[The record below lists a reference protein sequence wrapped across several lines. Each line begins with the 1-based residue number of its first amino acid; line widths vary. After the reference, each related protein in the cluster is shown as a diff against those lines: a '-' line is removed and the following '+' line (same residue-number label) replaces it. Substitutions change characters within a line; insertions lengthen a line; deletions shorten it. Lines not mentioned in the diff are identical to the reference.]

1 MVGPNQKQLVK
12 LLREVRSRAN
22 FETAGFSDIKI
33 GNRFEMHFPQDGST
47 HEITEAIKET
57 TRLYRE
63 SWINPILDDLILW
76 AEGKKSLSEIARYH
90 R

>member
-1 MVGPNQKQLVK
+1 MTRQKQLVRV
-12 LLREVRSRAN
+12 LREIRAKAN

-47 HEITEAIKET
+47 HEITEAVKET

-63 SWINPILDDLILW
+63 TWINPILDDLILW
-76 AEGKKSLSEIARYH
+76 AEGKKLMADVVRH
-90 R
+90 L